1 MAMDNGSA
9 ANGQIDK
16 SLFAKATEEEKRRVE
31 VMRESVSY
39 WRDAVRRL
47 LANKIATLCLI
58 VLVIIALFA
67 IFQPFFSVFGYA
79 QILQGSENLPPS
91 GMHWFGTDNLGRD
104 LFVRCMIGTRISLSI
119 GVISTLMVVVIGVFF
134 GSVAGFFG
142 GIVDMVIMR
151 AVDILYGV
159 PTVLIVIVLSVI
171 LETSVSQ
178 VSYTT
183 NFFTQNSNLIIIY
196 FVLAILYWMDM
207 ARLVRGQILSMK
219 NNEYI
224 AASNVLGA
232 PNGWIIRKHLIPNSI
247 GTIIVTA
254 TYVIPEAIF
263 LEAFLSFIGLGVSV
277 PMASL
282 GSLAQSGLNGIFSFP
297 WQTFFPS
304 LLISVIILAFN
315 MFGDGIRDAFDP
327 RLRNRE

>member
-1 MAMDNGSA
+1 MGMDKDLT
-9 ANGQIDK
+9 ANEHIDK
-16 SLFAKATEEEKRRVE
+16 SLFVKATEEEKQRVE

-39 WRDAVRRL
+39 WKDAVRRL
-47 LANKIATLCLI
+47 LANKIATVSLI
-58 VLVIIALFA
+58 LLVVIALAA
-67 IFQPFFSVFGYA
+67 IFQPFFSKFGYA
-79 QILQGSENLPPS
+79 QLVQGSENLWP
-91 GMHWFGTDNLGRD
+91 GIAHLFGTDNMGRD

-134 GSVAGFFG
+134 GAVAGFFG

-151 AVDILYGV
+151 FVDILYGV

-171 LETSVSQ
+171 LETSISQ

-219 NNEYI
+219 SNEYV

-232 PNGWIIRKHLIPNSI
+232 KNGWIIRKHLIPNSI

-282 GSLAQSGLNGIFSFP
+282 GSLAQSGLNGIFSYP
-297 WQTFFPS
+297 YQTFFPS
-304 LLISVIILAFN
+304 LIISVIILAFN

>member
-1 MAMDNGSA
+1 MDNETA
-9 ANGQIDK
+9 VNEPIDK
-16 SLFAKATEEEKRRVE
+16 SLFENATEEEKQRAE

-39 WRDAVRRL
+39 WKDAVRRL
-47 LANKIATLCLI
+47 LANKIATVSLI
-58 VLVIIALFA
+58 LLVVIALLS
-67 IFQPFFSVFGYA
+67 IFEPFFSNYGYA
-79 QILQGSENLPPS
+79 ELGKGFENLPPS
-91 GMHWFGTDNLGRD
+91 LTHIFGTDNLGRD
-104 LFVRCMIGTRISLSI
+104 LFVRCMMGTRISLSI
-119 GVISTLMVVVIGVFF
+119 GVISTLMVVIIGVFF

-142 GIVDMVIMR
+142 DIVDMVIMR
-151 AVDILYGV
+151 FVDILYGV

-171 LETSVSQ
+171 LETSVGQ
-178 VSYTT
+178 VSYAAP
-183 NFFTQNSNLIIIY
+183 NFFNQNSSLLIIY

-232 PNGWIIRKHLIPNSI
+232 SNGWIIRKHLIPNSI

-254 TYVIPEAIF
+254 TYVIPQAIF

-282 GSLAQSGLNGIFSFP
+282 GSLAQTGLNGIFSFP
-297 WQTFFPS
+297 WQTFYPAAI
-304 LLISVIILAFN
+304 ISVIILAFN

>member
-1 MAMDNGSA
+1 
-9 ANGQIDK
+9 
-16 SLFAKATEEEKRRVE
+16 
-31 VMRESVSY
+31 
-39 WRDAVRRL
+39 
-47 LANKIATLCLI
+47 
-58 VLVIIALFA
+58 
-67 IFQPFFSVFGYA
+67 
-79 QILQGSENLPPS
+79 
-91 GMHWFGTDNLGRD
+91 
-104 LFVRCMIGTRISLSI
+104 
-119 GVISTLMVVVIGVFF
+119 VISTLMVVVIGVFF
-134 GSVAGFFG
+134 GAVAGFFG
-142 GIVDMVIMR
+142 GVVDMVVMR
-151 AVDILYGV
+151 FVDILYGV
-159 PTVLIVIVLSVI
+159 PTVLVVIVLSVI

-183 NFFTQNSNLIIIY
+183 NFFTQNSSLIIIY

-219 NNEYI
+219 NNEYV
-224 AASNVLGA
+224 AASRVLGG
-232 PNGWIIRKHLIPNSI
+232 PNGWIIRKHLIPNAI

-254 TYVIPEAIF
+254 TYVIPQAIF

-282 GSLAQSGLNGIFSFP
+282 GSLAQTGLNGIFSYP
-297 WQTFFPS
+297 WQTFYPS